1 MANPAFEC
9 SAVLTQRGQRVECG
23 IVEHG
28 GDLGQR
34 QAELAIEED
43 LLQPQQFL
51 LAVIAIAVGTDM
63 AGLQQ
68 ADRIIMMQR
77 PDADARRPCDLPNRT
92 HSRSE
97 ETTSELQSLK
107 RNSH

>member
-34 QAELAIEED
+34 QAELAIEEA

-63 AGLQQ
+63 SWPQQ

-77 PDADARRPCDLPNRT
+77 PDADACRPCALPKRPHSPSPPRGTGLTGKT
-92 HSRSE
+92 HP
-97 ETTSELQSLK
+97 
-107 RNSH
+107 